1 MDYAACNIIYV
12 DHRADRDRC
21 IKRDA
26 ALPEP
31 SNAKAHELPK
41 YEETAGDE
49 ISYVDHNIQTL
60 LGTFSEGAP
69 RRFQEETPRI

>member
-12 DHRADRDRC
+12 DRRAGEDRC

-26 ALPEP
+26 ARPES
-31 SNAKAHELPK
+31 SNANAHELPK
-41 YEETAGDE
+41 HDSPVGGE
-49 ISYVDHNIQTL
+49 IPHVDRNVQTL

-69 RRFQEETPRI
+69 QTS